1 MIQAFHRRGKTIAW
15 TDFRFYS
22 GVSAFVLGFIVYE
35 ALYLVLAPTTLT
47 LRLLTLVPL
56 YIGLAWGGCYAV
68 FGEFW
73 RVEEAVRDTPTLVP
87 LRNAMRSGLIIFLA
101 TTIGVSV
108 LYNAELG
115 LFHIDLPY
123 PPLLSWVRRFILFAA
138 VFMLGGA
145 AIVSRRA
152 SYRVI
157 PRRSIPLRAK
167 LSLQWT
173 SRFSGWILLWVGLYI
188 ASLRSS
194 TVAAAISL
202 SFAGVVL
209 YSFGT
214 LLRHRSMARF
224 KFVRASSVP
233 SILSTKMESSSASRD
248 EPDATIP
255 KRVCNQIIKE
265 HGKKIL
271 SVFLAGVRPDSISG
285 TLQLDPDLEF
295 ISVIKGYEWI
305 PKKQFVYEG
314 VAVAI
319 YYWPESSLMS
329 RAREFDE
336 DWPEWASYLR
346 VKTVLYDPRDWLK
359 NLEKAF
365 EESDRTDLT
374 DALREAAWKIVKWLL
389 YLKRESQ
396 RQNSIEMMNDCRSIA
411 SASVNLVYI
420 LNRMYWVRSY
430 WSDVFSCPVQPS
442 DFRRLVETAAGFAR
456 PSDEEAVA
464 AAEKLG
470 REMLELVRSRGVV
483 LETSKLE

>member
-1 MIQAFHRRGKTIAW
+1 M
-15 TDFRFYS
+15 
-22 GVSAFVLGFIVYE
+22 
-35 ALYLVLAPTTLT
+35 
-47 LRLLTLVPL
+47 
-56 YIGLAWGGCYAV
+56 
-68 FGEFW
+68 
-73 RVEEAVRDTPTLVP
+73 
-87 LRNAMRSGLIIFLA
+87 
-101 TTIGVSV
+101 
-108 LYNAELG
+108 
-115 LFHIDLPY
+115 
-123 PPLLSWVRRFILFAA
+123 
-138 VFMLGGA
+138 
-145 AIVSRRA
+145 
-152 SYRVI
+152 
-157 PRRSIPLRAK
+157 
-167 LSLQWT
+167 
-173 SRFSGWILLWVGLYI
+173 
-188 ASLRSS
+188 
-194 TVAAAISL
+194 
-202 SFAGVVL
+202 
-209 YSFGT
+209 
-214 LLRHRSMARF
+214 
-224 KFVRASSVP
+224 
-233 SILSTKMESSSASRD
+233 
-248 EPDATIP
+248 
-255 KRVCNQIIKE
+255 
-265 HGKKIL
+265 
-271 SVFLAGVRPDSISG
+271 
-285 TLQLDPDLEF
+285 
-295 ISVIKGYEWI
+295 IKGYEWI

-329 RAREFDE
+329 RAREFDD

-374 DALREAAWKIVKWLL
+374 DALRGAAWKIVKWLF